1 MDDDNAE
8 ADGEEHGYHQDL
20 ANFCFSLFNF
30 RSRNHPARGMKYPA
44 QSGSV
49 IVSRLGNG
57 IVITEN
63 GRRSSLKMPSR
74 DLRGCNW
81 NRHDRWPL

>member
-1 MDDDNAE
+1 V
-8 ADGEEHGYHQDL
+8 HY
-20 ANFCFSLFNF
+20 FC
-30 RSRNHPARGMKYPA
+30 SRNHPARGMKYPA